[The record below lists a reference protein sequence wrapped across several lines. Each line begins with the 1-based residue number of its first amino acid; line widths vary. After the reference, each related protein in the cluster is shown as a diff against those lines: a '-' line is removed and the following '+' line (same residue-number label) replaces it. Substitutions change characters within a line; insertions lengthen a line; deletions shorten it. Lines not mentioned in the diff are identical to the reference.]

1 MSSMTRFIFK
11 RFLWA
16 VLTLF
21 LFATVMFFLVQVI
34 IPHDFTV
41 QFAMGMTRTQR
52 EALQEELGLHL
63 PLWQQYLNW
72 FRNFLNGNFGDSFYG
87 YPILEMFKSTIPVS
101 LLVFLTGTAIA
112 FMIGLALGRFIG
124 WRGSG
129 PITSITTFSGIA
141 LYTTFPPWLAWLMTY
156 FIGRRVGFFRA
167 VFGSYAFDDLDHNI
181 WMGFELTPSMIA
193 SRMVLSILIVTVLV
207 TVINALISRMI
218 RKKIPIWIT
227 LPVIV
232 GCTIGSWYEF
242 DIGPR
247 AMDILSRAA
256 IPMLTYTLLSFGE
269 TMLIMRT
276 SMADTLE
283 EEYISVARAKGL
295 PERIVRDK
303 HAVRNA
309 ILPVVSRLII
319 TLPYLM
325 TGVVIIEDVFNWP
338 GMGSVLWDSL
348 YQQDMPVAMAILLF
362 VGFFSI
368 IARVVLD
375 VLLAY
380 FDPRL
385 RYTQIPLEVPRT

>member
-1 MSSMTRFIFK
+1 
-11 RFLWA
+11 
-16 VLTLF
+16 
-21 LFATVMFFLVQVI
+21 VI
-34 IPHDFTV
+34 IPNDFTV
-41 QFAMGMTRTQR
+41 QFALGMTRSQR
-52 EALQEELGLHL
+52 EALQEELGLDL
-63 PLWQQYLNW
+63 PLWQQYINW
-72 FRNFLNGNFGDSFYG
+72 FRNFFNGNFGDSFYG
-87 YPILEMFKSTIPVS
+87 YPILEMFRTTIPVS
-101 LLVFLTGTAIA
+101 LLVFLMGTVIA
-112 FMIGLALGRFIG
+112 FMVGLGLGRFIG

-167 VFGSYAFDDLDHNI
+167 VFGSYAFEDLDHAI
-181 WMGFELTPSMIA
+181 WGDLGDLELTPSMI
-193 SRMVLSILIVTVLV
+193 STRMVLSILVITVLIILLD
-207 TVINALISRMI
+207 TLLARLTK
-218 RKKIPIWIT
+218 RKQPVWVL
-227 LPVIV
+227 LPLIV
-232 GCTIGSWYEF
+232 GGTIGSWYVF
-242 DIGPR
+242 DIGPQ

-256 IPMLTYTLLSFGE
+256 IPMLTYALLSFGE

-276 SMADTLE
+276 SMADILE

-338 GMGSVLWDSL
+338 GLGSQLWDSL
-348 YQQDMPVAMAILLF
+348 YQQDMPVALAILLF
-362 VGFFSI
+362 VGLFSI
-368 IARVVLD
+368 LARIVLD
-375 VLLAY
+375 ILLAY

-385 RYTQIPLEVPRT
+385 RYTQIPIDVPRG

>member
-1 MSSMTRFIFK
+1 MTRFILK

-16 VLTLF
+16 ALTLF
-21 LFATVMFFLVQVI
+21 LFTTVMFFLVQVI
-34 IPHDFTV
+34 IPNDFTV
-41 QFAMGMTRTQR
+41 QFALGMTRSQR
-52 EALQEELGLHL
+52 EALQEELGLDL
-63 PLWQQYLNW
+63 PLWQQYINW
-72 FRNFLNGNFGDSFYG
+72 FRNFFNGNFGDSFYG
-87 YPILEMFKSTIPVS
+87 YPILEMFRTTIPVS
-101 LLVFLTGTAIA
+101 LLVFLMGTVIA
-112 FMIGLALGRFIG
+112 FMVGLGLGRFIG

-167 VFGSYAFDDLDHNI
+167 VFGSYAFEDLDHAI
-181 WMGFELTPSMIA
+181 WGDLGDLELTPSMI
-193 SRMVLSILIVTVLV
+193 STRMVLSILVITVLIILLD
-207 TVINALISRMI
+207 TLLARLTK
-218 RKKIPIWIT
+218 RKQPVWVL
-227 LPVIV
+227 LPLIV
-232 GCTIGSWYEF
+232 GGTIGSWYVF
-242 DIGPR
+242 DIGPQ

-256 IPMLTYTLLSFGE
+256 IPMLTYALLSFGE

-276 SMADTLE
+276 SMADILE

-338 GMGSVLWDSL
+338 GLGSQLWDSL
-348 YQQDMPVAMAILLF
+348 YQQDMPVALAILLF
-362 VGFFSI
+362 VGLFSI
-368 IARVVLD
+368 LARIVLD
-375 VLLAY
+375 ILLAY

-385 RYTQIPLEVPRT
+385 RYTQIPIDVPRG